1 MDAKIKL
8 LEERVGQ
15 AVDKIRSLADERTQL
30 CGELGLLKAQAAELE
45 NNKTTLSGEL
55 SGENWNRKASEIDG
69 MIEEAIRAL
78 KTD

>member
-15 AVDKIRSLADERTQL
+15 AVDKIRSLADERKQL
-30 CGELGLLKAQAAELE
+30 CGELGLLKAEAAELE
-45 NNKTTLSGEL
+45 NNKTTLSGEF

>member
-1 MDAKIKL
+1 MNAKIKL
-8 LEERVGQ
+8 LEERVSQ
-15 AVDKIRSLADERTQL
+15 AVDRIRTLADERTLL
-30 CGELGLLKAQAAELE
+30 CGELDQQRAQAAELE
-45 NNKTTLSGEL
+45 KNKTTLSGEL